1 MGFLSSLVKTV
12 VGIGRAVIGLP
23 PAAAAATARTTL
35 PVIGA
40 GAASTVLAGAGGLT
54 LPAKIGGALR
64 AVIASPTVRAV
75 GAIGAGT
82 ALGAVAAQALTGG
95 GAAAGD
101 GTVLMGGGVGRG
113 NGQFVKQTVVQ
124 TLLVATGE
132 VVRQEVFAGA
142 PFMMNKDVSRAKMI
156 EKRVRGLAR
165 KFGTKTRKES
175 KSKQLTDAVTDRA
188 LQNVIAGTAA
198 RCP

>member
-1 MGFLSSLVKTV
+1 MGFLSGLIKTV

-23 PAAAAATARTTL
+23 PAAAAGTIAATTPAAATIAASGAGATLTATQKIAAAIKAAAASRTARTL
-35 PVIGA
+35 AVGGA
-40 GAASTVLAGAGGLT
+40 GAALGATAATLAAGG
-54 LPAKIGGALR
+54 G
-64 AVIASPTVRAV
+64 VIDTS
-75 GAIGAGT
+75 
-82 ALGAVAAQALTGG
+82 
-95 GAAAGD
+95 
-101 GTVLMGGGVGRG
+101 GTVVMGGGIGRG
-113 NGQFVKQTVVQ
+113 NGQFVKQTIVQ

-156 EKRVRGLAR
+156 ERKSRSLAR
-165 KFGTKTRKES
+165 KFGSKTRKES

-198 RCP
+198 RQC